1 MDRGSRMDVL
11 LALKHTVEKTEGGSL
26 KYLLISTVKCIDYLE
41 ESLAI
46 ANSEQSKSFE
56 ELTEARQS
64 IVMKD
69 NLIHDYEKKLN
80 AYKKKFGTI
89 D

>member
-26 KYLLISTVKCIDYLE
+26 KFLLINAVKCIDYLE

-46 ANSEQSKSFE
+46 ANSEQSRLSE
-56 ELTEARQS
+56 ELANANQS
-64 IVMKD
+64 VVMRDK
-69 NLIHDYEKKLN
+69 LIHDYEKKLN
-80 AYKKKFGTI
+80 AYKKKYGAI